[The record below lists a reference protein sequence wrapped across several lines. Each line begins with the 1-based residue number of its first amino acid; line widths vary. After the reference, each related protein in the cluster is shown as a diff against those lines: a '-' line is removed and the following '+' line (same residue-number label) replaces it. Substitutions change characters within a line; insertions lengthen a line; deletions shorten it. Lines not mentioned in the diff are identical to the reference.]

1 MLKVLEYHLDMDAH
15 AVSLLTSIRAGSGHM
30 DLANDLVALADMYQ
44 TYEHAISA
52 DKKAYRAGDVKLAR
66 KLAGDILSALGG
78 PGTAESL
85 RWRNY
90 QARAFTLLEK
100 HHQEAIR
107 VGRFLFWYEGGEEL
121 FPTLFSAVRARP
133 AKRRTAQAGTEPA
146 TPQGEAKPARAA
158 GTTRGPG

>member
-1 MLKVLEYHLDMDAH
+1 
-15 AVSLLTSIRAGSGHM
+15 
-30 DLANDLVALADMYQ
+30 
-44 TYEHAISA
+44 
-52 DKKAYRAGDVKLAR
+52 VKLAR

-133 AKRRTAQAGTEPA
+133 GKRRTP
-146 TPQGEAKPARAA
+146 EAKPAPAPE
-158 GTTRGPG
+158 RGAKPA